1 MKRVWKKLHNRSGAS
16 LLFAILVFMLCI
28 LAGTGALTAAAA
40 NAGRFTHL
48 EAEQQR
54 YLTMGSAAGLLRDA
68 LSDQTFTATLTTKK
82 VETTNLDG
90 TSAGIDP
97 DLSVFWTVGG
107 DPNPGGASPTAKD
120 DSLVY
125 EGDFREV
132 LIEKFEEI
140 FLYELNTTL
149 GDFFGAPFP
158 TAYTEFYVTDQP
170 LELTKTY
177 TIKLGD
183 LPTVNVEMTVGPE
196 ATDLQSRFHILI
208 KLTWEKGGKDYLT
221 TVRLLATTEGVK
233 DASPVE
239 KTEITT
245 TGGSTQKVKTT
256 TTEYTLKVEWKK
268 ENAFITEEAIS

>member
-82 VETTNLDG
+82 VETFELDG
-90 TSAGIDP
+90 IKVGDTVP
-97 DLSVFWTVGG
+97 SVFWTEVDAGG
-107 DPNPGGASPTAKD
+107 DPSRD
-120 DSLVY
+120 ESLVY
-125 EGDFREV
+125 EGDFHDV
-132 LIEKFEEI
+132 LIDQFEEI
-140 FLYELNTTL
+140 FLNEMNSTL
-149 GDFFGAPFP
+149 KEFFKDVTPPDIPVDFNKPDTPA
-158 TAYTEFYVTDQP
+158 
-170 LELTKTY
+170 LLTKTY
-177 TIKLGD
+177 TITLSDD
-183 LPTVNVEMTVGPE
+183 LPTVNVDMTVGPG

-208 KLTWEKGGKDYLT
+208 KLTWQDGGKDYLT

-239 KTEITT
+239 KTEIQT
-245 TGGSTQKVKTT
+245 TGGDTQKVKTT

-268 ENAFITEEAIS
+268 ENAFIIEEASS